1 MEQQLEIPLRRDLVF
16 DQTSGRA
23 LQHAHQMTAISAD
36 PSPSPLS
43 PSALAHPGRRG
54 GNCTGIFGLPD
65 IICIKIGHSLVDGK

>member
-16 DQTSGRA
+16 DQSSGRA

-36 PSPSPLS
+36 PSPSPP

-65 IICIKIGHSLVDGK
+65 IISIKNDSSLVDGK